1 MVTHANTRNSV
12 SSALKSAS
20 PATIEEAALHSY
32 GSGLPIGVT
41 QDGSPLNLAPFNNRS
56 CLGITGR
63 VGAGKTVVVGALTE
77 AMQRLGFEVLHC
89 RYSASGYNQFQAN
102 KTFNGVG
109 ASATESAA
117 EYVADLVTGRANAK
131 TDTFYPVTLVIDQ
144 YDKLAAEIENTA
156 RWLRFVTNLEEIA
169 SRGIDCNVSL
179 VLASQGFPERL
190 LPGQS
195 HEFFDQKIA
204 MGARV
209 TDSPFASS
217 SAAGVGA
224 YTTYDSTA
232 WFRSYVPSGA
242 PDDKS
247 VTSLY
252 EPLKMTLSRRIPT
265 SELSPN

>member
-20 PATIEEAALHSY
+20 PATIEEATLRSY
-32 GSGLPIGVT
+32 GSDLPVGVV
-41 QDGSPLNLAPFNNRS
+41 QNGSPLNLAPFNKRA

-63 VGAGKTVVVGALTE
+63 VGAGKTVVVGTLTE

-89 RYSASGYNQFQAN
+89 RYSASRYNQFQSN

-131 TDTFYPVTLVIDQ
+131 TGTFYPVVLVIDQ
-144 YDKLAAEIENTA
+144 YDKLTAEIEETA
-156 RWLRFVTNLEEIA
+156 KWLRFVTNLEEIA
-169 SRGIDCNVSL
+169 SRGIDYNVSL

-195 HEFFDQKIA
+195 HEFFDQTIA
-204 MGARV
+204 MGVRGS
-209 TDSPFASS
+209 DSPIASGS
-217 SAAGVGA
+217 VAGVGA
-224 YTTYDSTA
+224 YTAHGVTT
-232 WFRSYVPSGA
+232 WFRSYVPSEA
-242 PDDKS
+242 TDDGS
-247 VTSLY
+247 VTPLY
-252 EPLKMTLSRRIPT
+252 EPLKMTLSRRVPT
-265 SELSPN
+265 SELKPN